1 MAVGGRMQV
10 LMEIIVRNHKVVFAN
25 SSIHLAFFQF
35 SHLQLAAL
43 TLTNTFPF
51 MAVVEWQWRVVVTQY
66 HHYYHRHQV
75 NLNFAKLHF

>member
-51 MAVVEWQWRVVVTQY
+51 MAVPSSSGVVVEGSGNPIPSL
-66 HHYYHRHQV
+66 R
-75 NLNFAKLHF
+75 A